1 MTTLRSAELT
11 NGFARWKNTLAL
23 AALAAI
29 VLIAFFAAIQLNFVG
44 DDWIFLDIVGRLNL
58 HDYLVK
64 YFDPRVQTAWYR
76 PVQGIQYLIG
86 YHFFGS
92 DPFGYHLE
100 NVLIHLVNCWLLFGL
115 VNHVTKEWRI
125 GFVAGLLYATFPIAV
140 ETIFKAG
147 VIDPLLTIFSL
158 LSIWF
163 WLRYLE
169 DGGSCDYWLAFVNF
183 ILALYCKEISI
194 MLPVILFL
202 IDRLY
207 IGKPA
212 PLSEFVRRYLWFAVA
227 FVPYA
232 LIEYIVTRRSVFVA
246 HEGYSPS
253 LQIVSNLIDYFAGL
267 AFPWGFARPFS
278 PLWLAVVAALVAF
291 LIFWKRHF
299 SLLCLV
305 AVAILPVLP
314 IAPFPEV
321 SLRFLYFSLTASAF
335 LYALGFDW
343 VWRRVSNMRLARAL
357 AFGVVAL
364 AVVVGS
370 AGIAEATAA
379 FAEFSR
385 VSRVTFRDIRQ
396 AHPTFPDD
404 TLLYF
409 IDPPVPGPGLSGM
422 FFSRYGSSVLV
433 GANDSDQPAGLRDHR
448 VAYVYT
454 FDAQGGRKEQP
465 VAKEPVALSTPSV
478 PVDLGDSIRLEGFEL
493 VNATIKKDQPIILLL
508 YWRGLKLIGKDYTVF
523 VHLIDQ
529 NNRVLAG
536 YDGEPRGGKSPTR
549 AWVPGQRIVDAIQI
563 PVPDQIPVG
572 VYRLEVGL
580 YDASTSQRLQVL
592 DANGQVTGDRVLIE
606 PLQSAE

>member
-1 MTTLRSAELT
+1 MTTLRSTEFT
-11 NGFARWKNTLAL
+11 NGLARWKNALAL
-23 AALAAI
+23 AILAVI

-125 GFVAGLLYATFPIAV
+125 AFVAGLLYATFPIAV
-140 ETIFKAG
+140 ETIFKTG

-169 DGGSCDYWLAFVNF
+169 HGDSRDHWLAFVNF

-194 MLPVILFL
+194 MLPVVLFL

-207 IGKPA
+207 VGKA
-212 PLSEFVRRYLWFAVA
+212 ASLSEYVRRYLWFAVA
-227 FVPYA
+227 FVPYM
-232 LIEYIVTRRSVFVA
+232 LIEYIVTQRSVFVA

-253 LQIVSNLIDYFAGL
+253 LHIVSNLIDYCAGL
-267 AFPWGFARPFS
+267 AFPWGLAQPFS
-278 PLWLAVVAALVAF
+278 SLWLAVVAALIAF
-291 LIFWKRHF
+291 LIFWKRQF
-299 SLLCLV
+299 SLICLV

-343 VWRRVSNMRLARAL
+343 VWRRVSHVRFARAL

-370 AGIAEATAA
+370 ASIADATAA

-422 FFSRYGSSVLV
+422 FFSRYGSSLLV
-433 GANDSDQPAGLRDHR
+433 GANDSDQPAGLRDHQ

-454 FDAQGGRKEQP
+454 FDARGGRKEQL
-465 VAKEPVALSTPSV
+465 VAKEPVARSTPSV
-478 PVDLGDSIRLEGFEL
+478 PVDLGNSVRLEGFEL
-493 VNATIKKDQPIILLL
+493 VNATIKREQPIILLL
-508 YWRGLKLIGKDYTVF
+508 YWRGLKPIGKDYTVF

-529 NNRVLAG
+529 SNRVLAG
-536 YDGEPRGGKSPTR
+536 YDGEPRGGKSPTH

-563 PVPDQIPVG
+563 PLPDSIPVG

-580 YDASTSQRLQVL
+580 YDASTTQRLQVL
-592 DANGQVTGDRVLIE
+592 DVNGRATGDRILIE